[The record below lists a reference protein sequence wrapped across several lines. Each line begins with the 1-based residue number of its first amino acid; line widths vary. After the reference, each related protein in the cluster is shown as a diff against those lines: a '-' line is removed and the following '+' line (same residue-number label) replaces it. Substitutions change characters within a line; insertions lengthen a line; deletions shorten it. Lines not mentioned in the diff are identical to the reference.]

1 MAFVVALCY
10 VVRETRQLR
19 VIDVLLEHVEGVV
32 DPTAEVILMQALCET
47 FPPAEV
53 QQVGDI
59 LLQTLQLRNTNR
71 SGLDAYQG
79 NVFSLI

>member
-1 MAFVVALCY
+1 M
-10 VVRETRQLR
+10 RLR

-53 QQVGDI
+53 EQVRDV
-59 LLQTLQLRNTNR
+59 LLQTLQLRNTNS
-71 SGLDAYQG
+71 SGLDNYQG
-79 NVFSLI
+79 DVFSLIQTSCFYGNR